1 MLVGAFFAIA
11 GARLSSNTWIG
22 VVAGAVA
29 GMVLSGVFALAV
41 LCYEANDIVASVAVN
56 LLALGLTGFLLKAIF
71 GTSGVFRPEHFEPLP
86 AWRIP
91 LIEDIPVVGQM
102 LSGQTPL
109 VYAGLVL
116 ALVAL
121 TLSSAVGVQR
131 RDRVVRS
138 FRLTR
143 RI

>member
-1 MLVGAFFAIA
+1 
-11 GARLSSNTWIG
+11 
-22 VVAGAVA
+22 
-29 GMVLSGVFALAV
+29 
-41 LCYEANDIVASVAVN
+41 
-56 LLALGLTGFLLKAIF
+56 
-71 GTSGVFRPEHFEPLP
+71 
-86 AWRIP
+86 
-91 LIEDIPVVGQM
+91 
-102 LSGQTPL
+102 

-121 TLSSAVGVQR
+121 TLSSAVGVRR